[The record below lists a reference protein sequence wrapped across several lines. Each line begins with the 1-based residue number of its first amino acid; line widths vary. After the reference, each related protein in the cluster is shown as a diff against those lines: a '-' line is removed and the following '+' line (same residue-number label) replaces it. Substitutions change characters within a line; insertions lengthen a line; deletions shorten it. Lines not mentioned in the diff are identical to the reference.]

1 MKICVVG
8 SGYVGLVAGA
18 CFAGTGNTVTCVDI
32 NEDKVKML
40 QDSIMPIYEP
50 GLEELVR
57 SNQAN
62 GRLTFTT
69 AGSEA
74 IRNSDVVFIAV
85 GTPPGEDGSAD
96 LQHVLAVAEDIGRN
110 MNAYK
115 VVVVKSTVP
124 VGTCDRV
131 HATIASQTDEE
142 FDVVSNP
149 EFLKEG
155 AALND
160 FLHPDR
166 VVVGTP
172 SERARAVMGE
182 LYAPFMRKKNRMI
195 YMDTRSSEMT
205 KYASNA
211 MLATKISFINEIANL
226 CEKVGA
232 DVENV
237 RLGMSADERIGPHFI
252 FPGCGYGGSCFPKDI
267 KALVGTAG
275 QYGAKMQI
283 LEAVESVNARQKAR
297 LVDHVLNELGSDLTG
312 RTIAVWGLA
321 FKPKT
326 DDMREAPSAVTIQRL
341 LAAGAS
347 VRGTDPVA
355 METAAAE
362 FEGLDGLE
370 LVANEYD
377 AIDGADAL
385 IVCTEWN
392 QYRNPNFDRVKEL
405 LNTPLIVDGRNIFS
419 LDRMAR
425 MGFTYYGIG
434 RSIRPE
440 R

>member
-1 MKICVVG
+1 MKICVIG

-18 CFAGTGNTVTCVDI
+18 CFAGTGNVVTCVDI
-32 NEDKVKML
+32 NEAKVKML

-62 GRLTFTT
+62 GRLSFTT
-69 AGSEA
+69 DSTQA
-74 IRNSDVVFIAV
+74 IQQASVIFIAV
-85 GTPPGEDGSAD
+85 GTPPDEDGSAD
-96 LQHVLAVAEDIGRN
+96 LKHVLAVAEEIGHH
-110 MNAYK
+110 MDGYT

-124 VGTCDRV
+124 VGTCDLV
-131 HATIASQTDEE
+131 HEVIAAQTNQT

-172 SERARAVMGE
+172 SDRARRIMGE
-182 LYAPFMRKKNRMI
+182 LYSPFMRKKNRMI

-232 DVENV
+232 DVEHV

-283 LEAVESVNARQKAR
+283 LEAVEQVNAGQKSR
-297 LVDHVLNELGSDLTG
+297 LAERVLQEFGPDLSG
-312 RTIAVWGLA
+312 RTVGVWGLA

-326 DDMREAPSAVTIQRL
+326 DDMREAPSAVTIHRL
-341 LAAGAS
+341 LEAGAT

-362 FEGLDGLE
+362 FDGWERLS
-370 LVANEYD
+370 LVKNEYD

-385 IVCTEWN
+385 IICTEWN
-392 QYRNPNFDRVKEL
+392 QYRNPDFERVKQL
-405 LNTPLIVDGRNIFS
+405 LKTPLIVDGRNIFS

-425 MGFTYYGIG
+425 MGFIYYGIG
-434 RSIRPE
+434 RSVRPTQ
-440 R
+440 